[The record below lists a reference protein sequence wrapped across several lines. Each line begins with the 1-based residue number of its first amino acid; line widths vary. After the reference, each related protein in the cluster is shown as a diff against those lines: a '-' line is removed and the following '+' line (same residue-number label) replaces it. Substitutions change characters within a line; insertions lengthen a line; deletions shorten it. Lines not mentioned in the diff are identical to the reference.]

1 MARWKLIN
9 AHYLNVPGTEWEQRE
24 TDAQTGKSARKVYL
38 VPLLLDPNNLADQT
52 PPKSGETIVAHADGK
67 HERWDVI
74 FEGPPTPEMEP
85 LDEEAEAITEACRPS
100 WVHPVETLNANGP
113 QYDQQTLQM
122 MESFAKAIGEQFNA
136 AMANKSMANVSQEE
150 FDTMKKQLAALLAER
165 SGTNEKAP
173 PAIAR
178 KA

>member
-24 TDAQTGKSARKVYL
+24 MDAQTGKSARKVYL
-38 VPLLLDPNNLADQT
+38 VPLLLDPNNPADQT

-113 QYDQQTLQM
+113 QYDAMTVQM
-122 MESFAKAIGEQFNA
+122 MEQFAKSIGEQFNA
-136 AMANKSMANVSQEE
+136 AVANRSVANVPNDELE
-150 FDTMKKQLAALLAER
+150 LLKKQIADLQKLV
-165 SGTNEKAP
+165 GGGNEKAP